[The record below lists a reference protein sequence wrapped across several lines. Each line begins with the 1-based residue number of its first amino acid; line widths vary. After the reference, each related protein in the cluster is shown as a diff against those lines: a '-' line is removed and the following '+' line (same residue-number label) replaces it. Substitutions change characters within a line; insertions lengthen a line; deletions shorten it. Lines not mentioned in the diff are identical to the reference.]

1 MKYIMFNVLFLNTKK
16 AIKSFGISLIISN
29 CIHSIQNNLS
39 SFILLNE
46 LFHNKI
52 FLILISA
59 ETKTFQAR
67 YFLLVHDIYMV
78 KCIFFSG

>member
-1 MKYIMFNVLFLNTKK
+1 MFNVLLLNTQK
-16 AIKSFGISLIISN
+16 AIKSFGISQIISY
-29 CIHSIQNNLS
+29 CLYSIQNNFS
-39 SFILLNE
+39 DYFLLNE

-59 ETKTFQAR
+59 ETKTFQAQ